1 VFEGDSYV
9 AAALRGVPPAY
20 ASYLRDTS
28 FVPGPHTAP
37 YRFLKGERSAIQN
50 IDLASEK
57 AYLTGDPQRRALVD
71 LGGARTALQVP
82 LVRDEVVLGVIT
94 VYRQEVKP
102 FSEQHVTLLQSFAD
116 QAVIAIQNTRL
127 FNETKEA
134 LERQTATADI
144 LKVIASSP
152 SDTTPVFEAIAT
164 SARRLLP
171 GFRGASVF
179 AFREGNVYV
188 GASTNPVAVEGLKG
202 HFPRPLHQFEPFEMA
217 QLGRPFPIPDTE
229 EAPNVAIKTSARLHG
244 FRSVLYVPLMN
255 GGIPI
260 GVISVTRA
268 EPGTFAP
275 HHVQLLQTFADQAV
289 IAIENAR
296 LFNETKEAL
305 EHQTASSDVLQVIGK
320 SMADAQPVFERIVDS
335 LERLFD
341 HKDIGIFLTPGD
353 GLLHVAARRGRNA
366 EVIDRLY
373 PQAVEQT
380 TVPAVLEA
388 RQQVHYPDVL
398 NGADVPQSLRRV
410 AEGHENFSN
419 VLTPLLWNG
428 RGIGIIAVTREPN
441 VPFSGRELSLLRTF
455 ADQAVIAIENARLFE
470 EVQARTRA
478 LQESLQQQT
487 ATADVLKVI
496 SRSAFDLNSVM
507 DTLTSSAAELCKA
520 EVSALYLREG
530 DVLVA
535 RGVAHADA
543 AQVDFLR
550 RTPLQIDDSTYID
563 RASQAGTVRNI
574 ADVAAETETGQ
585 LKRFGET
592 VGFRSIVFVPLMR
605 ESRNVGIFA
614 LARGRTGQFSQR
626 EVELVQTFA
635 DQAVIAI
642 ENVRLFNEV
651 QERTVELSEALEQQ
665 TATAEVLGVISSC
678 AGDLGP
684 VFDAMLG
691 RAMQLC
697 SANFGV
703 LNTYDGKAFLTE
715 ATYGLPPAYD
725 EYRRRQPLE
734 YGPATAPARLL
745 AGEPFV
751 EFTDLPKSEAYRS
764 GEPNRRALV
773 DLGGAQALL
782 AVPLLKDERV
792 VGNVMIFRQEN
803 RPFSEKQIALL
814 QQFASQAVI
823 AIENARLLREL
834 HQRTDDLTESLVYQT
849 GSSNILK
856 VIASSPTDVTPAL
869 KAIVESAADICDAYD
884 AVVLL
889 KEGGDLRFSAHH
901 GPIPMGREKWP
912 ISRRW
917 VTGRAVI
924 DKLTQHVHDV
934 LGREGTHFPEAQEMA
949 HQDGIRTVLS
959 VPLLQEGDAVG
970 AIMLRRIE
978 PRPFNDKQIELLK
991 SFADQAV
998 IAISNVRLFEQVQER
1013 TRELSK
1019 SLDDLRAAQDRLI
1032 QTEKLASLGQLT
1044 AGIAHEIKNPLNF
1057 VNNFSAVSAEL
1068 VDEMTDV
1075 FQNPA
1080 LDETGRRKELDEI
1093 RELLKSNLEKVVQ
1106 HGKRADSIVKNMLL
1120 HSREGSGELREADIN
1135 ALVEESLNLAYHGA
1149 RAEKSGFNIILQREL
1164 DASAGSAEVFPQEVT
1179 RALLNLISN
1188 GFYAATKRKTESD
1201 EAGFEPN
1208 LLATTRNLG
1217 ASVEI
1222 RIRDNGDG
1230 IPPEVKEK
1238 MFNPFFTTKPAGEGT
1253 GLGLSMTHD
1262 IIVKQHGGTIRV
1274 KTEPGAFTEFIVT
1287 LPRAS
1292 GGQGIQR
1299 ST

>member
-1 VFEGDSYV
+1 MARSSKTGGKAKASLRRKGIRVKGPTKALDSSKTSRPKSSTTDLQKKLELQAGELEEARRQQAALSRVLHIIGASPGALTPVFQAVIKDAVELCGARFGAVFKMEGDLLHQV
-9 AAALRGVPPAY
+9 AEYDLSTSQRQLLEAVYPMTPNPGHISGRAILTRSTVQIPDINNDKNYQRRSAEQFGFRSLLATPLLRGDRAIGAIVIYKVDPGTFPPW
-20 ASYLRDTS
+20 
-28 FVPGPHTAP
+28 
-37 YRFLKGERSAIQN
+37 QM
-50 IDLASEK
+50 
-57 AYLTGDPQRRALVD
+57 
-71 LGGARTALQVP
+71 
-82 LVRDEVVLGVIT
+82 
-94 VYRQEVKP
+94 
-102 FSEQHVTLLQSFAD
+102 TLLQNFA
-116 QAVIAIQNTRL
+116 A
-127 FNETKEA
+127 
-134 LERQTATADI
+134 
-144 LKVIASSP
+144 
-152 SDTTPVFEAIAT
+152 
-164 SARRLLP
+164 
-171 GFRGASVF
+171 
-179 AFREGNVYV
+179 
-188 GASTNPVAVEGLKG
+188 
-202 HFPRPLHQFEPFEMA
+202 
-217 QLGRPFPIPDTE
+217 
-229 EAPNVAIKTSARLHG
+229 
-244 FRSVLYVPLMN
+244 
-255 GGIPI
+255 
-260 GVISVTRA
+260 
-268 EPGTFAP
+268 
-275 HHVQLLQTFADQAV
+275 QAV
-289 IAIENAR
+289 IAIENTR

-305 EHQTASSDVLQVIGK
+305 EHQTASSDVLQVIGN

-734 YGPATAPARLL
+734 YGPATAP
-745 AGEPFV
+745 G
-751 EFTDLPKSEAYRS
+751 
-764 GEPNRRALV
+764 
-773 DLGGAQALL
+773 
-782 AVPLLKDERV
+782 
-792 VGNVMIFRQEN
+792 
-803 RPFSEKQIALL
+803 
-814 QQFASQAVI
+814 
-823 AIENARLLREL
+823 
-834 HQRTDDLTESLVYQT
+834 
-849 GSSNILK
+849 
-856 VIASSPTDVTPAL
+856 
-869 KAIVESAADICDAYD
+869 
-884 AVVLL
+884 
-889 KEGGDLRFSAHH
+889 
-901 GPIPMGREKWP
+901 
-912 ISRRW
+912 
-917 VTGRAVI
+917 
-924 DKLTQHVHDV
+924 
-934 LGREGTHFPEAQEMA
+934 
-949 HQDGIRTVLS
+949 
-959 VPLLQEGDAVG
+959 
-970 AIMLRRIE
+970 
-978 PRPFNDKQIELLK
+978 
-991 SFADQAV
+991 
-998 IAISNVRLFEQVQER
+998 
-1013 TRELSK
+1013 
-1019 SLDDLRAAQDRLI
+1019 
-1032 QTEKLASLGQLT
+1032 
-1044 AGIAHEIKNPLNF
+1044 
-1057 VNNFSAVSAEL
+1057 
-1068 VDEMTDV
+1068 
-1075 FQNPA
+1075 
-1080 LDETGRRKELDEI
+1080 GRR
-1093 RELLKSNLEKVVQ
+1093 
-1106 HGKRADSIVKNMLL
+1106 
-1120 HSREGSGELREADIN
+1120 
-1135 ALVEESLNLAYHGA
+1135 
-1149 RAEKSGFNIILQREL
+1149 
-1164 DASAGSAEVFPQEVT
+1164 
-1179 RALLNLISN
+1179 
-1188 GFYAATKRKTESD
+1188 
-1201 EAGFEPN
+1201 
-1208 LLATTRNLG
+1208 
-1217 ASVEI
+1217 
-1222 RIRDNGDG
+1222 
-1230 IPPEVKEK
+1230 
-1238 MFNPFFTTKPAGEGT
+1238 
-1253 GLGLSMTHD
+1253 
-1262 IIVKQHGGTIRV
+1262 
-1274 KTEPGAFTEFIVT
+1274 
-1287 LPRAS
+1287 
-1292 GGQGIQR
+1292 
-1299 ST
+1299 